1 MSFKSLEDF
10 NFQLQDLES
19 QYELRYLLDI
29 ATTWN
34 KEEHGERIDILDAF
48 KRRTSARIEVSFNS
62 QLEED
67 IEVHMDS
74 HDHEIEN

>member
-10 NFQLQDLES
+10 NFQFHDRES

-29 ATTWN
+29 ATAWN
-34 KEEHGERIDILDAF
+34 KEEHGERNDILDVF
-48 KRRTSARIEVSFNS
+48 NRRTSERIKVDFS

-67 IEVHMDS
+67 IEVHIDS

>member
-10 NFQLQDLES
+10 NFQFQDLES

-29 ATTWN
+29 ATAWN
-34 KEEHGERIDILDAF
+34 KEEHGQRNDILDAF
-48 KRRTSARIEVSFNS
+48 KRRTSAHIEVGFNS

-67 IEVHMDS
+67 IEVHIDS

>member
-10 NFQLQDLES
+10 NFQFHDRES

-29 ATTWN
+29 VTAWN
-34 KEEHGERIDILDAF
+34 KEDHGERNDILDAF
-48 KRRTSARIEVSFNS
+48 KRRTSARIEVGFS

-67 IEVHMDS
+67 IEVHIDS

>member
-10 NFQLQDLES
+10 NFQFQDLEN

-29 ATTWN
+29 ATAWN
-34 KEEHGERIDILDAF
+34 KEEHGERSDMLDAF
-48 KRRTSARIEVSFNS
+48 KRRTSAHIEFGFNS

-67 IEVHMDS
+67 IEVHIDS
-74 HDHEIEN
+74 QDPEIEN